1 MLIAN
6 SITKSLCVL
15 EVTGYYRLKAL
26 EFCWPGTLHIRD
38 VHTHPFS
45 LATSSP
51 HPRSFLM
58 APLPCS
64 LCTFSSLFS
73 LSLDSASPNSK
84 ELACNSKVLLSSW
97 FPWLNSFGECC
108 LVQLWYREV
117 IYSSLGIH
125 WFKTRSRRGFPDGP
139 LAKTPCSQ
147 CRGSMFNPWDPN
159 RIQLKDSMRCNKNW
173 HSQNIN

>member
-1 MLIAN
+1 MLTCKFYHKILVGSGSHRILQA
-6 SITKSLCVL
+6 KSP
-15 EVTGYYRLKAL
+15 GAL
-26 EFCWPGTLHIRD
+26 LAWHSAHWRCS
-38 VHTHPFS
+38 HTP
-45 LATSSP
+45 LQSP
-51 HPRSFLM
+51 PLSPRPRSFLM

-64 LCTFSSLFS
+64 LCTFFSLFS
-73 LSLDSASPNSK
+73 LPLDSASPNSK

-139 LAKTPCSQ
+139 LAKTLCSQ
-147 CRGSMFNPWDPN
+147 CRGSTFNPWDPN
-159 RIQLKDSMRCNKNW
+159 RIQLKDSMCCNKNW